1 MYGLIESGRCWYIT
15 VDLFLREKGCSKLDS
30 DPACWIYQ
38 TGGRFHGFIC
48 LHVDDGIMAG
58 SGKFHENVQ
67 TRPDASFA
75 CLVLNCN
82 QLNPT
87 WRDVKTYNA
96 AVNAIKNNPY
106 DLVMRKLEPNK
117 WKVSVFSDASHGNLP
132 PDGTGTGGGYIIF
145 LSNGY
150 IKGEKNRCNVLTWK
164 CAKIR
169 KACTSTTEAETI
181 QLNDAILEAEMIK
194 EILAPEGLIEIEAF
208 CDNRNAVFNL
218 KSLTIKE
225 AQFPIRMYIK
235 RMKDLMDEGY
245 VKKVEEI
252 GDSEQIADNLSK
264 LTGTRMDLIQTLKQ
278 GRFFH

>member
-1 MYGLIESGRCWYIT
+1 
-15 VDLFLREKGCSKLDS
+15 
-30 DPACWIYQ
+30 
-38 TGGRFHGFIC
+38 
-48 LHVDDGIMAG
+48 
-58 SGKFHENVQ
+58 
-67 TRPDASFA
+67 
-75 CLVLNCN
+75 
-82 QLNPT
+82 
-87 WRDVKTYNA
+87 
-96 AVNAIKNNPY
+96 
-106 DLVMRKLEPNK
+106 
-117 WKVSVFSDASHGNLP
+117 
-132 PDGTGTGGGYIIF
+132 
-145 LSNGY
+145 
-150 IKGEKNRCNVLTWK
+150 
-164 CAKIR
+164 
-169 KACTSTTEAETI
+169 
-181 QLNDAILEAEMIK
+181 MIK